1 MCCLAVFYFNLL
13 VGSLVRKGCLKLTVY
28 LVAGTMLELLLKT
41 KGVKGAQ
48 NQLFNSKSSRH
59 EDITHNFQWKAYLS
73 FEGLG
78 SVPGAPMKLANHSDI
93 QKSEMCREFCFSYYS
108 D

>member
-1 MCCLAVFYFNLL
+1 MLRIRSLILKAQHMRTLL
-13 VGSLVRKGCLKLTVY
+13 TISNGKHIS
-28 LVAGTMLELLLKT
+28 
-41 KGVKGAQ
+41 
-48 NQLFNSKSSRH
+48 
-59 EDITHNFQWKAYLS
+59 LS